1 MGLIN
6 NLSLFGF
13 FSDATEKKTPLKSKY
28 SMEKWSS
35 TDKIGPI
42 QVSWIWQCNYYNC
55 LSFKSYQGFHWGF
68 PKVMGFVLVVPWSS
82 STFFVLQTHLMS
94 LYDMSIFDTPTGIGS
109 VQMVSNSLALHGLQH
124 ARVPCPSPT
133 PRACSNSNLSTQW
146 CHPTISSSVI
156 SFFSCLPSFPASGPF
171 PMSQFF
177 ASSSQSIGAST
188 STSVLPMN
196 IQEWFP
202 LALTG
207 WISLQSHRHAQF
219 LMNQKQFLCVP
230 K

>member
-1 MGLIN
+1 
-6 NLSLFGF
+6 
-13 FSDATEKKTPLKSKY
+13 
-28 SMEKWSS
+28 MEKWSS

-55 LSFKSYQGFHWGF
+55 LSFKSYQGSHWGF

-82 STFFVLQTHLMS
+82 STFFVLQTHLMN
-94 LYDMSIFDTPTGIGS
+94 DMSIFDTPTGIGS

-124 ARVPCPSPT
+124 TRVPCPSPT
-133 PRACSNSNLSTQW
+133 PRACSNSSLSTQW

-156 SFFSCLPSFPASGPF
+156 SFFSCLQSFPASGSF

-202 LALTG
+202 LGWTG